1 MTGRAFTLAEVLI
14 TLGIIGIVAAMTLP
28 ALLNN
33 TRDKQYK
40 AAFKKTFSA
49 FSQAMEKVYMEEGG
63 TYTTVN
69 WKQMPKYFCRIQKE
83 MKVLYS
89 GMICPDNI
97 DGMYFVDGSYDTSNV
112 EDWPKSGKKYWHKD
126 YEWFDKNGVSQRV
139 NPAYQTLSFAL
150 NDGTLVLYNCTNQ
163 IFIDVNGFKK
173 PNTIGKDIFYF
184 ILNNNS
190 ILPSFFNKNGYVRV
204 NACTI
209 DGSNSTPEL
218 TLDNYKEDC
227 ESGSGWGCSPLYIN
241 D

>member
-28 ALLNN
+28 ELLNN

-49 FSQAMEKVYMEEGG
+49 FSQAMEKAYMEEGG
-63 TYTTVN
+63 TYTIVN
-69 WKQMPKYFCRIQKE
+69 WIEMPKYFCRIQKE
-83 MKVLYS
+83 MKVLSS

-97 DGMYFVDGSYDTSNV
+97 DGMYFVEGHY
-112 EDWPKSGKKYWHKD
+112 DWPKSGKVYWHKD
-126 YEWFDKNGVSQRV
+126 YEWFDRNGAAQSINSVYKS
-139 NPAYQTLSFAL
+139 LSFAL
-150 NDGTLVLYNCTNQ
+150 NDGTLVLYTCSYQ

-190 ILPSFFNKNGYVRV
+190 ILPSFFEKNGTVRV
-204 NACTI
+204 NGCCVN
-209 DGSNSTPEL
+209 GSNSTPQL
-218 TLDNYKEDC
+218 TLDNYKKDC
-227 ESGSGWGCSPLYIN
+227 ENGSGWGCSPLYIN